1 MAMPIMAVIFYFT
14 LLSFSTQKLKEKQ
27 FNKVQ
32 VKVYPEYLK
41 FIGSSDIR
49 EYIGKN
55 ENEEVSLRY
64 NELFKSYKKLQT
76 NAWLQHACIYQSKP
90 DELMVECNQR
100 RPFFR
105 IQNIEGHH
113 LYVDSLGNLFPAV
126 NDFACKVPFAGG
138 YLFENYNRHKEFNIK
153 SQIQKNS
160 SLSRVFHTSDI
171 WKVLNEISKDSLL
184 SVMIQNIYV
193 DKTGEIILIPNV
205 GKHKVYLGKVDRLEK
220 KLKKL
225 SIFYKEAYLK
235 SPAALKYSK
244 ISLQYKNQIVCT
256 MK

>member
-1 MAMPIMAVIFYFT
+1 MAMPLMALAIYFT
-14 LLSFSTQKLKEKQ
+14 LLSFSSEKLKEKQ

-32 VKVYPEYLK
+32 VKVYPDHLK

-49 EYIGKN
+49 DFLGKN
-55 ENEEVSLRY
+55 EASTISLGY
-64 NELFKSYKKLQT
+64 HELFESYKKLRT

-90 DELMVECNQR
+90 DELMIECNQR

-113 LYVDSLGNLFPAV
+113 LYVDSLGNFFPAV

-138 YLFENYNRHKEFNIK
+138 YLFENFNRHNEINIK
-153 SQIQKNS
+153 NQIQKNV
-160 SLSRVFHTSDI
+160 SLSKVFHTSDI
-171 WKVLNEISKDSLL
+171 WNVLNEISKDSLL

-205 GKHKVYLGKVDRLEK
+205 GKHKIYLGKADRLDY

-235 SPAALKYSK
+235 SPSALNYSK
-244 ISLQYKNQIVCT
+244 ILLQFKNQIVCT

>member
-1 MAMPIMAVIFYFT
+1 MPLMAVLFYFT
-14 LLSFSTQKLKEKQ
+14 LLSFSTEKLKEKQ

-41 FIGSSDIR
+41 FIGTSDIR
-49 EYIGKN
+49 EFLGKN
-55 ENEEVSLRY
+55 ETGKVSFRY
-64 NELFKSYKKLQT
+64 NEIFESYNKLKT

-138 YLFENYNRHKEFNIK
+138 YLFENYGRHKEFNIK
-153 SQIQKNS
+153 NQIQKNS
-160 SLSRVFHTSDI
+160 SLSKVFHTSDI
-171 WKVLNEISKDSLL
+171 WRVLNEISKDSLL

-205 GKHKVYLGKVDRLEK
+205 GKHKVYLGKADRLES

-235 SPAALKYSK
+235 SPSALNYSK